1 MHPPNSIRWWL
12 LLPAIGISLLTLL
25 LIILLLNLPS
35 SLRDEFRQEPLI
47 PTSSAGLQ
55 PTSSPITRTEEVLLH
70 PRFALIPQATP
81 EPYTIRW
88 RIGVGIPEF
97 NPLLFEWPAHRP
109 GWYLNWSTDLNN
121 EAIRKAQSG
130 PLYLEPPAATG
141 MGLSFAPM
149 IRIKDDELKIPL
161 ETIAQLAST
170 NPGHLWLIGNE
181 PDVRWQDN
189 TTPAVYATTYHD
201 LYTTIKAA
209 DPTAQVAIGG
219 ISQVTPLRLQYLA
232 RILDHYQARYGAT
245 MPVDVW
251 NIHTF
256 VLREEADSWG
266 VGMPPGFDDVKVG
279 LQWDVADHDDLRL
292 IENQIRLMRRWM
304 ADRGE
309 RQKPLIISEYGI
321 LMPTEYG
328 FPPERVAAF
337 MRGSF
342 DLFNNL
348 RDPALGYSLDEDRLV
363 QRWVWFSTR
372 FHLYPTGD
380 LFSDQGR
387 ATYLMAEM
395 AAYLEE
401 AAAP

>member
-12 LLPAIGISLLTLL
+12 LLPAIGITLLSLL
-25 LIILLLNLPS
+25 LIILLLNTPRGLLSQP
-35 SLRDEFRQEPLI
+35 FQEPLI
-47 PTSSAGLQ
+47 PTSVAGPQ
-55 PTSSPITRTEEVLLH
+55 PTTMPLTRTKEVLLR
-70 PRFALIPQATP
+70 PQFAFVPQVTP
-81 EPYTIRW
+81 EPYTLRW

-97 NPLLFEWPAHRP
+97 NPLLFAWPANRP
-109 GWYLNWSTDLNN
+109 GWYLNWSADLNN
-121 EAIRKAQSG
+121 DAARKVSAG
-130 PLYLEPPAATG
+130 PLYMEPPASTAVG
-141 MGLSFAPM
+141 MSFAPM
-149 IRIKDDELKIPL
+149 IRIKDDEIRIPMQ
-161 ETIAQLAST
+161 TVRKLAKAH
-170 NPGHLWLIGNE
+170 PGHLWLIGNE

-189 TTPAVYATTYHD
+189 TTPAVYAVAYHD

-209 DPTAQVAIGG
+209 DPTAQIAIGG
-219 ISQVTPLRLQYLA
+219 ISQVTPLRLQYLE
-232 RILDHYQARYGAT
+232 RILNHYQQTYGAP

-266 VGMPPGFDDVKVG
+266 VGLPPGFDDVRAG
-279 LQWDVADHDDLRL
+279 QLWEVADHDNLRL
-292 IENQIRLMRRWM
+292 VENQVRLMRRWM

-328 FPPERVAAF
+328 FPPERVTAF

-342 DLFNNL
+342 DLFNRL
-348 RDPALGYSLDEDRLV
+348 RDPNLGYSIDEDRLV

-380 LFSDQGR
+380 LFSDTGT
-387 ATYLMAEM
+387 ATDLMDELADYLKQS
-395 AAYLEE
+395 
-401 AAAP
+401 AAP